1 MSRGEWL
8 SMEKVV
14 AFVSSIFIPVTD
26 ITRSEEW
33 YVRMFDLETI
43 EKTEERVGLAFP
55 NGQTLVL
62 LWKVE
67 KPQPVQFHTGK
78 VRMPYFNFVS
88 YDIRHSYS
96 QLKAKGAR
104 LSEIREEDNHTF
116 FEAYDP
122 DGNSVD
128 IVAETGQTPYFDH
141 KAQYRKSRR

>member
-1 MSRGEWL
+1 MD
-8 SMEKVV
+8 KVV
-14 AFVSSIFIPVTD
+14 AYVSSIFIPVTD
-26 ITRSEEW
+26 LARSEEW

-78 VRMPYFNFVS
+78 ARMRYFNFTS
-88 YDIRHSYS
+88 YDILYSYN
-96 QLKAKGAR
+96 QLKAKGAK

-116 FEAYDP
+116 FEAFDP

-128 IVAETGQTPYFDH
+128 IVAETGRTPYFDH
-141 KAQYRKSRR
+141 KNRYREHMR